1 MLAVL
6 SEKFP
11 PPQGTARETQPYFG
25 RTAIASAPGA
35 AKLPTIATMDTS
47 RIRNRFPLVNTFIET
62 FGFSPGLA
70 LAASLFLSSLCVL
83 AVIWVIHSAP
93 PRKLY
98 LSSGPEGSSFQRWA
112 GAYKEALAKHGVTLE
127 VLPSSGSFNNLERML
142 TAGPFG
148 ERVDITFI
156 SGGVIAKDQKIDG
169 LVSLGSVG
177 YQPLWVYYRGTTAIT
192 RLSELEG
199 KRIAIGGVGSAT
211 RAIVQTLLQANGIT
225 GAPTVFSD
233 LDAASAADALLKG
246 ELDAVFLMGDSASL
260 QTLRALGRAP
270 GIQLFSFTQADA
282 YVRRNPFLNK
292 IPLPQG
298 SIDLGK
304 NLPAQ
309 DVMLVGPTVELV
321 AREDLHSA
329 LSDLLLDV
337 ARQVHGK
344 SGLLQKRGDFPALV
358 EHDFPLSED
367 AVRYYKSGKGIL
379 YRMIGSFWVASL
391 LNRLLVAVVPLML
404 VVIPAIRL
412 MPVAYRFSIQ
422 LKLYRCYRPLLRLER
437 ETYQPIGAE
446 RLKELLA
453 QVDEVEKAVNRL
465 KVPASFADRFYWLR
479 SHVLF
484 VRERLKNAATKT

>member
-1 MLAVL
+1 
-6 SEKFP
+6 
-11 PPQGTARETQPYFG
+11 
-25 RTAIASAPGA
+25 
-35 AKLPTIATMDTS
+35 MDTPKA
-47 RIRNRFPLVNTFIET
+47 RKRFPLVTTLIET

-70 LAASLFLSSLCVL
+70 LAVSLFLSVLCVL
-83 AVIWVIHSAP
+83 AVVWVVRSAP

-112 GAYKEALAKHGVTLE
+112 GAYKDALAKHGVTLE
-127 VLPSSGSFNNLERML
+127 VLPSSGSINNLDRML
-142 TAGPFG
+142 TQGPFG
-148 ERVDITFI
+148 ERVDITFV
-156 SGGVIAKDQKIDG
+156 SGGIVAKDQKIDG

-177 YQPLWVYYRGTTAIT
+177 YQPLWVYYRSPTPIS
-192 RLSELEG
+192 RLSQLEG
-199 KRIAIGGVGSAT
+199 QRIAIGGIGSAT
-211 RAIVQTLLQANGIT
+211 RTLVQTLLQANGIT
-225 GAPTVFSD
+225 GAPTTFSD
-233 LDAASAADALLKG
+233 LDASSAADALIKG
-246 ELDAVFLMGDSASL
+246 ELDAVFLMGDSASN

-282 YVRRNPFLNK
+282 YVRRHPFLNK

-337 ARQVHGK
+337 AKQVHGK
-344 SGLLQKRGDFPALV
+344 SGLLQKRGEFPVLA

-367 AVRYYKSGKGIL
+367 AVRYYKSGKGFL

-391 LNRLLVAVVPLML
+391 LNRLLVAVVPLLL

-412 MPVAYRFSIQ
+412 MPVIYRFTVL

-437 ETYQPIGAE
+437 ETYQPLTAE
-446 RLKELLA
+446 RLQELHE
-453 QVDEVEKAVNRL
+453 QIDEIEKSVNRL

-479 SHVLF
+479 SHLLF
-484 VRERLKNAATKT
+484 VRERLKNCQPAPAA

>member
-1 MLAVL
+1 
-6 SEKFP
+6 
-11 PPQGTARETQPYFG
+11 
-25 RTAIASAPGA
+25 
-35 AKLPTIATMDTS
+35 MDTPKA
-47 RIRNRFPLVNTFIET
+47 RKRFPLVTTLIET

-70 LAASLFLSSLCVL
+70 LAVSLFLSVLCVL
-83 AVIWVIHSAP
+83 AVLWVVRSAP

-112 GAYKEALAKHGVTLE
+112 GAYKDALAKHGVTLE
-127 VLPSSGSFNNLERML
+127 VLPSSGSINNLDRML
-142 TAGPFG
+142 TQGPFG
-148 ERVDITFI
+148 ERVDITFV
-156 SGGVIAKDQKIDG
+156 SGGIVAKDQKIDG

-177 YQPLWVYYRGTTAIT
+177 YQPLWVYYRSPAPIS
-192 RLSELEG
+192 RLSQLEG
-199 KRIAIGGVGSAT
+199 QRIAIGGIGSAT
-211 RAIVQTLLQANGIT
+211 RTLVQTLLQANGIT
-225 GAPTVFSD
+225 GAPTTFSD
-233 LDAASAADALLKG
+233 LDASSAADALIKG
-246 ELDAVFLMGDSASL
+246 DLDAVFLMGDSASN

-282 YVRRNPFLNK
+282 YVRRHPFLNK

-337 ARQVHGK
+337 AKQVHGK
-344 SGLLQKRGDFPALV
+344 SGLLQKRGEFPVLA

-367 AVRYYKSGKGIL
+367 AVRYYKSGKGFL

-391 LNRLLVAVVPLML
+391 LNRLLVAVVPLLL

-412 MPVAYRFSIQ
+412 MPVIYRFSVL

-437 ETYQPIGAE
+437 ETYQPLTAE
-446 RLKELLA
+446 RLQELHE
-453 QVDEVEKAVNRL
+453 QIDEIEKSVNRL

-479 SHVLF
+479 SHLLF
-484 VRERLKNAATKT
+484 VRERLKNCQPAPAA